1 MVDPKRF
8 KCGICGGK
16 SADCK
21 KYTWHP
27 NPQRLHRPPETP
39 IAGHPFNFTIAL
51 TAEDLQ
57 FLAAEDTVNQDGE
70 IQVPGS
76 PNSQQPN
83 TNLTAGHMHN
93 QDAESQLKTS
103 SGLQTPDSATAKPE
117 DVPGEMIKKRSRSMD
132 YEPGTG
138 GAILREGSHTINMR
152 SDVRVNDGAARW
164 GIPHLIVRQ
173 WLSGERFNEV
183 FVDIVGDRHSP
194 SIFASGDPFRSL
206 LPETSAENM
215 FPPLKIRKFNC
226 NIPALSLVAEQ
237 AKYSV
242 KTPENLG

>member
-27 NPQRLHRPPETP
+27 DPRRLHRPPETP
-39 IAGHPFNFTIAL
+39 IAGHPFGFTIAL

-70 IQVPGS
+70 VQVPES
-76 PNSQQPN
+76 QNSQQPS
-83 TNLTAGHMHN
+83 TNLTAGDMHN

-103 SGLQTPDSATAKPE
+103 SGLQTPDAATANHE
-117 DVPGEMIKKRSRSMD
+117 DVPGEMLKKRHRSMD

-138 GAILREGSHTINMR
+138 M
-152 SDVRVNDGAARW
+152 
-164 GIPHLIVRQ
+164 
-173 WLSGERFNEV
+173 
-183 FVDIVGDRHSP
+183 
-194 SIFASGDPFRSL
+194 
-206 LPETSAENM
+206 
-215 FPPLKIRKFNC
+215 
-226 NIPALSLVAEQ
+226 
-237 AKYSV
+237 
-242 KTPENLG
+242 